1 MQPYKLNW
9 VRLPLER
16 AYNVRELGGYP
27 VPGGQTAYHR
37 FLRGDDLSALTD
49 TDVEFLRGYG
59 VTTVL
64 DLRSEVESLRAPNRM
79 AGQTGVRY
87 YRIPLMG
94 RDITDATQVTPV
106 DLGTDIGHLYL
117 VMLEQRDMIRE
128 IFSLLAAAPEGC
140 VLFHCAAG
148 KDRTGILAMLLLS
161 LAGADRED
169 CMTNYAQSYP
179 NLCRNRA
186 LFDSY
191 PHADFPGMERFR
203 YSHPE
208 SILPS
213 YELVTERF
221 GGTAPFLEFCGI
233 SPSEVAVIRARLL
246 GAEYPAQRET
256 TT

>member
-1 MQPYKLNW
+1 MQQYEMNW
-9 VRLPLER
+9 VRLPLEG

-49 TDVEFLRGYG
+49 ADVEFLRRYG

-64 DLRSEVESLRAPNRM
+64 DLRSEAESLRAPSRM
-79 AGQTGVRY
+79 AGQPGVNCR
-87 YRIPLMG
+87 RVPLMG
-94 RDITDATQVTPV
+94 RDITDAAAITPA
-106 DLGTDIGHLYL
+106 DLGTDIGQLYL
-117 VMLEQRDMIRE
+117 SILEQRDIIRE

-186 LFDSY
+186 LFHDSDQ
-191 PHADFPGMERFR
+191 AQFPGMEQFK

-208 SILPS
+208 SILPC
-213 YELVTERF
+213 YERIMERF
-221 GGTAPFLEFCGI
+221 GGTARFLDFCGV
-233 SPSEVAVIRARLL
+233 SPAETAAVRARLL
-246 GAEYPAQRET
+246 GTQPPARQDASS
-256 TT
+256 